1 MTAQKRALTGSLI
14 LLATAIIWGSSFFI
28 VKNTVDAF
36 APNWLI
42 AIRFSVAA
50 AVLAVLFRARLRRTP
65 RRFLVGG
72 VLIGLVLY
80 AAYAAQTYGIMDTTP
95 GKNAFLTAVYCVLV
109 PFVTWILTKKRPDL
123 YSLAAAVLC
132 LAGIGL
138 ISLDGS
144 FSVSWGDGLS
154 LLSGVFFAWQIALI
168 ALYTAQG
175 ADPLALTV
183 LQFAVAAAC
192 AWPAALLT
200 EPAPQ
205 TDWTVSAVGSLLYL
219 TLIVSALGMLMQN
232 VGQAMTPPGTA
243 AILMSLESVFG
254 VLFSV
259 LFWGERVTGR
269 LLFGFVLVFFAVILS
284 ETKLSFLR
292 RKGPA

>member
-1 MTAQKRALTGSLI
+1 MTVNRRSLLGSLI
-14 LLATAIIWGSSFFI
+14 LLATAIIWGSSFFV
-28 VKNTVDAF
+28 VKNTVDDF

-42 AIRFSVAA
+42 AIRFSGAA
-50 AVLAVLFRARLRRTP
+50 AVLALIFQRQLRATP
-65 RRFLVGG
+65 GRFWWGG

-80 AAYAAQTYGIMDTTP
+80 AAYAAQTYGITDTTP

-109 PFVTWILTKKRPDL
+109 PFVWWILTRKRPDGF
-123 YSLAAAVLC
+123 SLAAAFIC
-132 LAGIGL
+132 LTGIAF
-138 ISLDGS
+138 ISLDS
-144 FSVSWGDGLS
+144 TLTVSLGDGLS

-168 ALYTAQG
+168 SLYTRKG

-183 LQFAVAAAC
+183 IQFAVAAAC
-192 AWPAALLT
+192 AWPAALMT

-205 TDWTVSAVGSLLYL
+205 MVWTWESASSLLYL
-219 TLIVSALGMLMQN
+219 TLVVSALGMLMQN
-232 VGQAMTPPGTA
+232 VGQSMTPSGTA

-259 LFWGERVTGR
+259 LFWGERVTWR
-269 LLFGFVLVFFAVILS
+269 LALGFCLVFFAVLLS

-292 RKGPA
+292 RKRPA

>member
-1 MTAQKRALTGSLI
+1 MKTNRRTLLGSLI

-28 VKNTVDAF
+28 VKDTVDAI

-42 AIRFSVAA
+42 AIRFTVAA
-50 AVLAVLFRARLRRTP
+50 AALALIFRRQLQQTP
-65 RRFLVGG
+65 SRFWLGG
-72 VLIGLVLY
+72 ALIGLALY
-80 AAYAAQTYGIMDTTP
+80 TAYAAQTYGIAGTTP

-109 PFVTWILTKKRPDL
+109 PFVWWLFTRRRPDAS
-123 YSLAAAVLC
+123 SLAAAFLC
-132 LAGIGL
+132 LAGIAL

-144 FSVSWGDGLS
+144 LTVSAGDGLS
-154 LLSGVFFAWQIALI
+154 LLSGVFFAFQIVLI
-168 ALYTAQG
+168 SWYTEKG
-175 ADPLALTV
+175 ADPMALTV
-183 LQFAVAAAC
+183 IQFAVAAAC

-205 TDWTVSAVGSLLYL
+205 MVWTPGVIGSLAYL
-219 TLIVSALGMLMQN
+219 TLVVSALGMLMQN
-232 VGQAMTPPGTA
+232 LGQSMTPSGTA

-259 LFWGERVTGR
+259 IFWGEQLTWR
-269 LLFGFVLVFFAVILS
+269 LVAGFCLVFFAVVLS